1 MKRIFNLLLLSLYLI
16 NNIHAAPI
24 EIGSAIPD
32 FSIPLANQSEHIDQ
46 DALKGKITIIEF
58 WATWCS
64 PCIGAMEHLD
74 ELRAQYPTDLQVIA
88 VSQESFERVRGFIQ
102 QKEFDFLFAIDS
114 AGVLNNYFPHRI
126 IPHSIIIDQQGVV
139 RAISK
144 PSEIN
149 AEIIQ
154 RLIDQKDIHL
164 PLKVE
169 NTAFDYFADYFE
181 VDTNTLEKF
190 EIQPSI
196 PGIGTFSKNPNS
208 GPFAGR
214 RISLHNYMIDDMYR
228 TAYQTSSYRMQYEMD
243 KAQFDY
249 ENPKHKFCLDLIV
262 KPEEQ
267 ALLYPILIEE
277 LEKTFPIKTRLE
289 QKTIDV
295 AVLFRIDSISVPLLP
310 GVTSDQM
317 TARGDYYKNS
327 NARFEDLSSYLEDY
341 GIVGLP
347 VLNETGDSNAYQID
361 FSFSPEEKGSFQAA
375 LREMGLGIKRA
386 QRTVDVLILSEK

>member
-1 MKRIFNLLLLSLYLI
+1 MKKIFKLFLLSFYLI
-16 NNIHAAPI
+16 NGLYATPI
-24 EIGSAIPD
+24 EIGMAIPD
-32 FSIPLANQSEHIDQ
+32 FSIPLVNQSDRIDQ
-46 DALKGKITIIEF
+46 ASLKDKITIIEF

-64 PCIGAMEHLD
+64 PCIGGMQHLD
-74 ELRAQYPTDLQVIA
+74 ELRAQYPADLQVIA
-88 VSQESFERVRGFIQ
+88 VSQESFERVRSFIQ
-102 QKEFDFLFAIDS
+102 QKDFDFLYAIDS
-114 AGVLNNYFPHRI
+114 EDVLNNYFPHRI

-139 RAISK
+139 RAITK
-144 PSEIN
+144 PSDIKPET
-149 AEIIQ
+149 IQ
-154 RLIDQKDIHL
+154 QLITRKDIHL
-164 PLKVE
+164 PLKAE
-169 NTAFDYFADYFE
+169 NTSFDYFADYFKA
-181 VDTNTLEKF
+181 DTNTLEKF

-228 TAYQTSSYRMQYEMD
+228 TAYQTSIYRMLYEMD

-267 ALLYPILIEE
+267 ALLYPMLIEE

-289 QKTIDV
+289 QKTLDV
-295 AVLFRIDSISVPLLP
+295 AVLFRIDSIPVQLLP
-310 GVTSDQM
+310 GTSGDQM

-327 NARFEDLSSYLEDY
+327 NASFEDLSSYLEDY

-386 QRTVDVLILSEK
+386 QRVIEVLILSEE